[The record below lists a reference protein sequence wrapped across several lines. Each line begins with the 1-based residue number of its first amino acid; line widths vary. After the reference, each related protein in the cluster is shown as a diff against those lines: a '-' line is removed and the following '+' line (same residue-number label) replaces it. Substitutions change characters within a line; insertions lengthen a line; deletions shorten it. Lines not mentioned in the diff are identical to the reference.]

1 MLKRKM
7 IRKIIISTSALF
19 ALFLLYLIP
28 TSDKNDELDV
38 SQNLEYVNLEVETN
52 SIYLLDNFNYLGK
65 TEVVVNSETTEEK
78 IKELVEV
85 LINGGNG
92 ENKIPNGFRSIL
104 PSETK
109 ILSIKVEENLVK
121 IDFSKDILNIN
132 KDLEEKMIEALVYTI
147 TSVDGIDK
155 VIIYVEGDILTKLP
169 QTNTNLPST
178 LDRNFGINKTYEF
191 TKTDDINQVTI
202 YYLNKHNDNYY
213 YVPVTKYLNDNRD
226 KIKIIIDELTSTN
239 TYNTNLLSYLNSNTE
254 LLAIEEQ
261 PDILELTF
269 NSYIFSDVDNKD
281 ILEEVVYTICLSVKD
296 NYDVKEVVIKNED
309 EEVLKTVLNTIE
321 WTWLL

>member
-1 MLKRKM
+1 MLKKKM

-19 ALFLLYLIP
+19 ALFLIYLIP
-28 TSDKNDELDV
+28 NEELDIKQ
-38 SQNLEYVNLEVETN
+38 SLEYIDLDVTTN
-52 SIYLLDNFNYLGK
+52 NIYLLDEYSYLGK
-65 TEVVVNSETTEEK
+65 TEVVVNSKTIEDK
-78 IKELVEV
+78 VKELVEV
-85 LINGGNG
+85 LINGGVG
-92 ENKIPNGFRSIL
+92 ENKIPNGFKSIL

-109 ILSIKVEENLVK
+109 ILSVKYEDNLIK
-121 IDFSKDILNIN
+121 IDFSKDLLNIS
-132 KDLEEKMIEALVYTI
+132 KELEEKMIEALIYTI
-147 TSVDGIDK
+147 TSVDEVEK
-155 VIIYVEGDILTKLP
+155 VIIYVEGNILTKLP
-169 QTNTNLPST
+169 QTNITLPST
-178 LDRNFGINKTYEF
+178 LDRNFGINKTYDF
-191 TKTDDINQVTI
+191 TNTKDINQVTI
-202 YYLNKHNDNYY
+202 YYLNKHNDDYY

-296 NYDVKEVVIKNED
+296 NYDVSEIVIKTED
-309 EEVLKTVLNTIE
+309 EEILKTVLKEIK
-321 WTWLL
+321 

>member
-109 ILSIKVEENLVK
+109 ILSIKVEGNLVK

-147 TSVDGIDK
+147 TSIDGIDK
-155 VIIYVEGDILTKLP
+155 VVIYVEGDILTKLP

-239 TYNTNLLSYLNSNTE
+239 TYNTNLLSYLSSNTE

>member
-226 KIKIIIDELTSTN
+226 KIKIIIGELTSTN
-239 TYNTNLLSYLNSNTE
+239 TYNTNLLCYLNSNTE

-321 WTWLL
+321 

>member
-1 MLKRKM
+1 MLKKKM

-19 ALFLLYLIP
+19 ALFLIYLIP
-28 TSDKNDELDV
+28 NEELEIN
-38 SQNLEYVNLEVETN
+38 QNLEYVDLEVNTN
-52 SIYLLDNFNYLGK
+52 SIYLLDEYSYLGK
-65 TEVVVNSETTEEK
+65 AEVVVNSKSTEDK
-78 IKELVEV
+78 VKELVEV
-85 LINGGNG
+85 LISGGEG
-92 ENKIPNGFRSIL
+92 ENKIPNGFKSIL

-109 ILSIKVEENLVK
+109 ILSVKYEDNLIK
-121 IDFSKDILNIN
+121 IDFSKDLLNIS

-147 TSVDGIDK
+147 TSVDEVEK

-169 QTNTNLPST
+169 QTNTTLPST
-178 LDRNFGINKTYEF
+178 LDRSWGINKTYDF
-191 TKTDDINQVTI
+191 TNTKDINQVTI
-202 YYLNKHNDNYY
+202 YYLNKHNDDYY

-239 TYNTNLLSYLNSNTE
+239 TYNTNLMSYLNSNTE
-254 LLAIEEQ
+254 ILAIEEQ

-296 NYDVKEVVIKNED
+296 NYDVSEVVIKNEN
-309 EEVLKTVLNTIE
+309 EEILKTVLKEIN
-321 WTWLL
+321 

>member
-1 MLKRKM
+1 MLKKKM

-19 ALFLLYLIP
+19 ALFLIYLIP
-28 TSDKNDELDV
+28 NEELDIKQSLGYIDLDV
-38 SQNLEYVNLEVETN
+38 TTN
-52 SIYLLDNFNYLGK
+52 NIYLLDEYSYLGK
-65 TEVVVNSETTEEK
+65 TEVVVNSKTTEDK
-78 IKELVEV
+78 VKELVEV
-85 LINGGNG
+85 LINGGVG
-92 ENKIPNGFRSIL
+92 ENKIPNGFKSIL

-109 ILSIKVEENLVK
+109 ILSVKYEDNLIK
-121 IDFSKDILNIN
+121 IDFSKDLLNIS
-132 KDLEEKMIEALVYTI
+132 KELEEKMIEALIYTI
-147 TSVDGIDK
+147 TSVDEVEK
-155 VIIYVEGDILTKLP
+155 VIIYVEGNILTKLP
-169 QTNTNLPST
+169 QTNITLPST
-178 LDRNFGINKTYEF
+178 LDRNFGINKTYDF
-191 TKTDDINQVTI
+191 TNTKDINQVTI
-202 YYLNKHNDNYY
+202 YYLNKHNDDYY

-296 NYDVKEVVIKNED
+296 NYDVSEVVIKTED
-309 EEVLKTVLNTIE
+309 EEILKTVLKEIK
-321 WTWLL
+321 